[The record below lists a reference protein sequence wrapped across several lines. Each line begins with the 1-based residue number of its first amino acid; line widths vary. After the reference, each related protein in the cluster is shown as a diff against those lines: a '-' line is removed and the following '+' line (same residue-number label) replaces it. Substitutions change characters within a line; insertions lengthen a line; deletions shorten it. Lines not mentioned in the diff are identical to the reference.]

1 MKTFDELLTE
11 NEVQKRFYGK
21 YRGTV
26 VNNVDPMQIGRIQ
39 AIVPDVS
46 NVIPTSWAMPCLPGA
61 GINTGVFT
69 VPQIGSGV
77 WIEFEQGDPD
87 RPIWVGGYWGTAAE
101 VPVLAHMVPPAVN
114 GFTIQTTLKN
124 GIVVSDVPGP
134 TGGILIQTTTGAMI
148 SVSDVG
154 IIISN
159 GKGAVISMLGP
170 DDRPQHRRADG
181 GLTCLRPHFISVPS
195 SRARTPGRR
204 RRSRRFR
211 ACSCR
216 GSPS

>member
-1 MKTFDELLTE
+1 MRTLEELPE
-11 NEVQKRFYGK
+11 SGVRKKFYGK

-26 VNNVDPMQIGRIQ
+26 INNVDPMQVGRIQ

-46 NVIPTSWAMPCLPGA
+46 GVIPTSWAMPCLPGA

-87 RPIWVGGYWGTAAE
+87 QPIWVGGYWGTAAE
-101 VPVLAHMVPPAVN
+101 VPVLAHAVPPAVN

-154 IIISN
+154 IVISN

-170 DDRPQHRRADG
+170 TTDINTGA
-181 GLTCLRPHFISVPS
+181 LTVV
-195 SRARTPGRR
+195 
-204 RRSRRFR
+204 
-211 ACSCR
+211 
-216 GSPS
+216 

>member
-1 MKTFDELLTE
+1 MSSLQ
-11 NEVQKRFYGK
+11 VQEDAVSRAKRYFGK

-26 VNNVDPMQIGRIQ
+26 INNVDPMQIGRIQ

-46 NVIPTSWAMPCLPGA
+46 GVVPTSWAMPCLPGA
-61 GINTGVFT
+61 GINAGLYT

-87 RPIWVGGYWGTAAE
+87 RPIWVGVYWGTAAE
-101 VPVLAHMVPPAVN
+101 VPLMAHTVPPVVD
-114 GFTIQTTLKN
+114 GFTIQTQLKN

-154 IIISN
+154 IVISN

-170 DDRPQHRRADG
+170 TTDVNTGA
-181 GLTCLRPHFISVPS
+181 LTIV
-195 SRARTPGRR
+195 
-204 RRSRRFR
+204 
-211 ACSCR
+211 
-216 GSPS
+216 

>member
-1 MKTFDELLTE
+1 MTTATTLT
-11 NEVQKRFYGK
+11 RYYGK
-21 YRGTV
+21 YRGVV
-26 VNNVDPMQIGRIQ
+26 VNNIDPMQIGRIQ
-39 AIVPDVS
+39 ASVPDVS
-46 NVIPTSWAMPCLPGA
+46 GLVPTSWAMPCVLVA

-87 RPIWVGGYWGTAAE
+87 RPIWVGGYWGSAAE
-101 VPVLAHMVPPAVN
+101 VPVMAKSVPPGIN

-124 GIVVSDVPGP
+124 GLTISDVPGP

-159 GKGAVISMLGP
+159 GKGATINMVGP
-170 DDRPQHRRADG
+170 TVDINTGAI
-181 GLTCLRPHFISVPS
+181 TV
-195 SRARTPGRR
+195 T
-204 RRSRRFR
+204 
-211 ACSCR
+211 
-216 GSPS
+216 